1 MSLDWLGDLWNG
13 VLDLFGV
20 GTSAAQTKMNYDINQ
35 KNYNLALQNYDL
47 QKNNLQFQK
56 DSYLNNFNY
65 QKMIQNQIFG
75 REDNAIQRRVADLEK
90 AGLSKTLAAGDGAGA
105 GSVVSTSPFTG
116 SANFSAPVQSPVD
129 LISTALQFSQ
139 AKAQIDKTNAET
151 ENLIKEGKVKDSQV
165 IFTDAQTAYV
175 KAQTAVA
182 TKNYDMMDLTAE
194 QIKATNEK
202 TQKEI
207 EKLESEIASID
218 LNTDMKNWEF
228 LNLYPEEL
236 KIKIE
241 QYMNLQRE
249 GRYTTAKTVWQE
261 IQSDIATQNLF
272 EAEYT
277 AKIKA
282 LDYEYQSAT
291 GVKPGESKNWV
302 VQVISA
308 LFGDT
313 EWGNKLIEEIVPGW
327 QSGKPEHSEATKG
340 SPGWGVHDN
349 TPR

>member
-1 MSLDWLGDLWNG
+1 MSLAGEIFGGIMDVLG
-13 VLDLFGV
+13 FGTTAV
-20 GTSAAQTKMNYDINQ
+20 QTKMNYDIN
-35 KNYNLALQNYDL
+35 KQNYDL
-47 QKNNLQFQK
+47 ALKNYQFNK
-56 DSYLNNFNY
+56 DSYLQNFEY
-65 QKMIQNQIFG
+65 QKNLQQQIFG
-75 REDNAIQRRVADLEK
+75 REDNAIQRRAADLEK

-116 SANFSAPVQSPVD
+116 SAPVQSPVD
-129 LISTALQFSQ
+129 LMSLALQFSQ

-151 ENLIKEGKVKDSQV
+151 ENLLRDGKKKEAEI
-165 IFTDAQTAYV
+165 IFTDAQTALV

-202 TQKEI
+202 TEKEI
-207 EKLESEIASID
+207 AKLESEIASID

-313 EWGNKLIEEIVPGW
+313 EWGNKLIQEIVPGW

>member
-1 MSLDWLGDLWNG
+1 MSIALSALLGFLGAGLGIAQIASN
-13 VLDLFGV
+13 V
-20 GTSAAQTKMNYDINQ
+20 GIQQSNIKKQDEV
-35 KNYNLALQNYDL
+35 YNFN
-47 QKNNLQFQK
+47 KE
-56 DSYLNNFNY
+56 SYLNNFEY
-65 QKMIQNQIFG
+65 QKNLQQQIFG
-75 REDNAIQRRVADLEK
+75 REDTAVQRRVADLEK
-90 AGLSKTLAAGDGAGA
+90 AGLSKTLAAGDGAGS
-105 GSVVSTSPFTG
+105 GSVVSTSPFSG
-116 SANFSAPVQSPVD
+116 STPMQSPVD
-129 LISTALQFSQ
+129 LLSSALQVSQ
-139 AKAQIDKTNAET
+139 AAAQIRKTNAET

-207 EKLESEIASID
+207 EKLSSEIASID
-218 LNTDMKNWEF
+218 LNTDIKEWEF

-249 GRYTTAKTVWQE
+249 GRYTTAKSVWQE

-272 EAEYT
+272 EAEYA

-282 LDYEYQSAT
+282 LDYEYQSVT

-313 EWGNKLIEEIVPGW
+313 EWGNKLIEEIIPGW

-349 TPR
+349 TPM

>member
-1 MSLDWLGDLWNG
+1 MSLASEIFGGIMDVLG
-13 VLDLFGV
+13 F
-20 GTSAAQTKMNYDINQ
+20 GTSVLQTKMNYDINQ
-35 KNYNLALQNYDL
+35 QNYDL
-47 QKNNLQFQK
+47 ALKNYQFNK
-56 DSYLNNFNY
+56 DSYLQNFEY
-65 QKMIQNQIFG
+65 QKNLQQQLFG
-75 REDNAIQRRVADLEK
+75 REDNAIQRRAADLEK

-105 GSVVSTSPFTG
+105 GSVVSTSP
-116 SANFSAPVQSPVD
+116 SSVSAPVQSPVD
-129 LISTALQFSQ
+129 LMGLALQFAQ
-139 AKAQIDKTNAET
+139 AKSQIDKTNAET
-151 ENLIKEGKVKDSQV
+151 ENLLKEGRVKDSQV

-228 LNLYPEEL
+228 LNLYPEDL
-236 KIKIE
+236 RIKIE
-241 QYMNLQRE
+241 QYANLQRE
-249 GRYTTAKTVWQE
+249 GRYTTAKTVWQD

>member
-1 MSLDWLGDLWNG
+1 MGLLGDIWNG
-13 VLDLFGV
+13 VMDVLGF
-20 GTSAAQTKMNYDINQ
+20 GTSGIQTKMNYDINQ
-35 KNYNLALQNYDL
+35 KNYDLALKNYEF
-47 QKNNLQFQK
+47 NK
-56 DSYLNNFNY
+56 DSYLKNFEY
-65 QKMIQNQIFG
+65 QKAIQQQIFG
-75 REDNAIQRRVADLEK
+75 REDNAIQRRAADLEK
-90 AGLSKTLAAGDGAGA
+90 AGLSKTLAAGDGAGV
-105 GSVVSTSPFTG
+105 GSVVSTSPFSG
-116 SANFSAPVQSPVD
+116 SAPVQSPVD
-129 LISTALQFSQ
+129 LMSMALQFSQ

-202 TQKEI
+202 TEKEI
-207 EKLESEIASID
+207 AKLESEIASID

-228 LNLYPEEL
+228 LNIYPEEL

-241 QYMNLQRE
+241 QYMQLQRE
-249 GRYTTAKTVWQE
+249 GRYTTAKTVWQD

-272 EAEYT
+272 EAEYS
-277 AKIKA
+277 AKIA
-282 LDYEYQSAT
+282 GLDYEYQKVT

-308 LFGDT
+308 LFGET
-313 EWGNKLIEEIVPGW
+313 EWGKKLIEEIVPGW
-327 QSGKPEHSEATKG
+327 QSGSKPEHSEATKG
-340 SPGWGVHDN
+340 SPGWGFRDN
-349 TPR
+349 TPM

>member
-1 MSLDWLGDLWNG
+1 MSWVDNLWSG
-13 VLDLFGV
+13 VKDFFGMV
-20 GTSAAQTKMNYDINQ
+20 TGATQAKMNYDINQ
-35 KNYNLALQNYDL
+35 QNYNLAKQNY
-47 QKNNLQFQK
+47 QFNK
-56 DSYLNNFNY
+56 DSYLQNFEY
-65 QKMIQNQIFG
+65 QKNLQQQLFG
-75 REDNAIQRRVADLEK
+75 REDNSIQRRAADMEK

-105 GSVVSTSPFTG
+105 GSVVSTSPFSG
-116 SANFSAPVQSPVD
+116 SSPVQSPVD
-129 LISTALQFSQ
+129 LISAALQVGQ
-139 AKAQIDKTNAET
+139 AQAQIRKTNAEA
-151 ENLIKEGKVKDSQV
+151 ENLIKDGKVKDSQV
-165 IFTDAQTAYV
+165 LFTDAQTAYT
-175 KAQTAVA
+175 KARTAVE
-182 TKNYDMMDLTAE
+182 TKNYDLMDLTAE
-194 QIKATNEK
+194 QIQAANRK
-202 TQKEI
+202 TEKEI
-207 EKLESEIASID
+207 EKLSSEIASID
-218 LNTDMKNWEF
+218 LNTEMKNWEF

-282 LDYEYQSAT
+282 LDYEYQSVT

-327 QSGKPEHSEATKG
+327 QSGSKPEHSEATKG
-340 SPGWGVHDN
+340 SPGWGFRDN
-349 TPR
+349 TPM